1 MFLLLEFF
9 LLLLESLP
17 LLWSQPAVVVNI
29 EVVAL
34 VIDDLG
40 SLGGV
45 GLVVQQSVFA
55 LHGCLVLTSGV
66 ATELLV
72 EILRLLALPVQN
84 LLLLVGDDQVA
95 TEQTRPGALLRTQTL
110 ARSFPRKSSVY
121 LNTDNLATSEAVVD
135 QSMF

>member
-29 EVVAL
+29 EVIAL
-34 VIDDLG
+34 VIDDLS

-45 GLVVQQSVFA
+45 GLVVQQPVLA
-55 LHGCLVLTSGV
+55 LHGRLVLAPGV
-66 ATELLV
+66 SAELLV

-84 LLLLVGDDQVA
+84 LLLLVGDDKVP
-95 TEQTRPGALLRTQTL
+95 TEQTRPGSLLRTTIL
-110 ARSFPRKSSVY
+110 S
-121 LNTDNLATSEAVVD
+121 
-135 QSMF
+135 

>member
-29 EVVAL
+29 EVIAL
-34 VIDDLG
+34 VVDDLS

-45 GLVVQQSVFA
+45 CLVVQQSVFA

-95 TEQTRPGALLRTQTL
+95 TEQTGPGALLGKQIL
-110 ARSFPRKSSVY
+110 AEVFQENP
-121 LNTDNLATSEAVVD
+121 LFT
-135 QSMF
+135 